1 MLPSIAD
8 AYLKTAPEVLR
19 ELRVIPTQG
28 LSSAEAT
35 RRAQRLGTNY
45 IPQPK
50 SHTALR
56 IVVERLRD
64 PLVLILIV
72 AATLSYLLGHIGD
85 VVIISVVVIVGS
97 ILAYIQ
103 VARSERAL
111 TRINKHVA
119 PTTTVIR
126 DSRLQKLNPDNLV
139 IGDVITLE
147 SGENIPAD
155 ARILEA
161 QGLSVNESTLTGE
174 SADSPKV
181 THRLASRTPLANR
194 HNMLYRGTVIQS
206 GTARAV
212 ITATG
217 THTEFGRIVQLLK
230 TATPPPSPLQRNLA
244 AIARTIGI
252 GILLAVGAIAAI
264 DYSRGVPIL
273 ETLRTA
279 VTLAVSVVPENLTI
293 ILTITF
299 TIGAIRILKRRGA
312 VRQLTALETLG
323 AATVICTDK
332 TGTLTRGEM
341 TATGFDFLEGTTV
354 NENKLPKNP
363 LHTLALTSLAL
374 ATDARPA
381 SASQTDGHYF
391 GSPTEQTAL
400 AFVEKL
406 GLNQTKL
413 LAEWRQLDA
422 LAFGANWKYRASLR
436 AHPHQ
441 ASHVLFVNGAP
452 DILLDAS
459 SHALNEH
466 GEVKPLTSAWR
477 HQLQQKI
484 SEHAERGERLLAVT
498 VNRHFNRKDITH
510 GDIQN
515 LTFLGVL
522 VIKDP
527 PRPEV
532 AEAIRQTLS
541 AGISVKLVTG
551 DHTATA
557 RAIARAVGLP
567 ATADTICSGSE
578 LAEMN
583 DEELAAT
590 IKTATIFARV
600 TPVDKQRLVRLL
612 QQQGNVVAMTGDGV
626 NDAVALKAADI
637 GIAMGSGKDVT
648 REAADLVLL
657 DDNFVTI
664 VSAIRQGRVVRD
676 NIRKIIAFLLSTNAA
691 EIAIFAL
698 SLLTRLPFPLLPAQI
713 LWINLVTDGTSD
725 IALALEPDEH
735 NVMHRRPEDPTSP
748 LLSRHHFIS
757 MIFCGTVLTM
767 ATFGLYWYLLEVA
780 DAPLAY
786 ARTMAFAMLATG
798 SLISVWTWR
807 SFSENLMQRGLF
819 SNKWLPL
826 SAGFSFLLQ
835 VAAIYVPLFR
845 TFFQTVPLSLKDW
858 SLVIIL
864 ALVALLI
871 CELRKLWPLPAP
883 LGSKAKL
890 LPGNI

>member
-1 MLPSIAD
+1 MSD
-8 AYLKTAPEVLR
+8 AYLKTAPDVLR
-19 ELRVIPTQG
+19 ELRVVPTEG
-28 LSSAEAT
+28 LSLAEAA
-35 RRAQRLGTNY
+35 RRAQQLGTNY

-50 SHTALR
+50 SRPAWLVFIDR
-56 IVVERLRD
+56 FKD
-64 PLVLILIV
+64 PLVLILVV
-72 AATLSYLLGHIGD
+72 AGGISYLLNHKTD
-85 VVIISVVVIVGS
+85 VIIIA
-97 ILAYIQ
+97 IAILMDATLAYVQI
-103 VARSERAL
+103 ARSERAL
-111 TRINKHVA
+111 AKIKEHVSS
-119 PTTTVIR
+119 TTTVR
-126 DSRLQKLNPDNLV
+126 RTGRLQTINADKLV
-139 IGDVITLE
+139 VGDIITLE
-147 SGENIPAD
+147 AGERVPAD
-155 ARILEA
+155 ARLLEA

-181 THRLASRTPLANR
+181 THRLESRTPLANR
-194 HNMLYRGTVIQS
+194 HNMLYRGTVIQG

-244 AIARTIGI
+244 ATARTVGI
-252 GILLAVGAIAAI
+252 GILLVVGIIAAI
-264 DYSRGVPIL
+264 DYSRGVPVL
-273 ETLRTA
+273 DTLRTV
-279 VTLAVSVVPENLTI
+279 VTLAVSVVPEDLTV

-341 TATGFDFLEGTTV
+341 TATGFDFLEGTTL

-363 LHTLALTSLAL
+363 LQALALTSLAL

-381 SASQTDGHYF
+381 SANQTDGHYF
-391 GSPTEQTAL
+391 GSPTEQTTL

-441 ASHVLFVNGAP
+441 AGHVLFVNGAP

-459 SHALNEH
+459 SHAVNED
-466 GEVKPLTSAWR
+466 GEIKPLTSEWR
-477 HQLQQKI
+477 RQLHQKI
-484 SEHAERGERLLAVT
+484 SEHAERGERLLAVA

-510 GDIQN
+510 RDIAN
-515 LTFLGVL
+515 LTFFGVL
-522 VIKDP
+522 VINDP

-541 AGISVKLVTG
+541 AGIKVKLVTG
-551 DHTATA
+551 DHAITA

-583 DEELAAT
+583 DDELAT
-590 IKTATIFARV
+590 TLKTATIFARV

-657 DDNFVTI
+657 DNNFVTI
-664 VSAIRQGRVVRD
+664 VAAIREGRVVRD
-676 NIRKIIAFLLSTNAA
+676 NIRKVIGFLLSTNAA

-725 IALALEPDEH
+725 IALALEPDER
-735 NVMHRRPEDPTSP
+735 NVMHRRPEDPTRP
-748 LLSRHHFIS
+748 LFNRHHFFG
-757 MIFCGTVLTM
+757 MTFCGAVLTV
-767 ATFGLYWYLLEVA
+767 ATFGLYWYLLEVTG
-780 DAPLAY
+780 APLAY
-786 ARTMAFAMLATG
+786 ARTMAFALLATG

-807 SFSENLMQRGLF
+807 SFHENLLQRGVF
-819 SNKWLPL
+819 SNKWIFI
-826 SAGFSFLLQ
+826 SAGFSFMLQ
-835 VAAIYVPLFR
+835 VAAIHVPLFQ
-845 TFFQTVPLSLKDW
+845 TFFQTVALSINDW
-858 SLVIIL
+858 LLVLIL
-864 ALVALLI
+864 ALIILLV
-871 CELRKLWPLPAP
+871 CELRKLWPLPA
-883 LGSKAKL
+883 LVGSKAKL